1 MEDLIIISNLNDF
14 IFCPASIYFHKLY
27 GSQDNLLYQ
36 SSAQINGT
44 KAHET
49 IDEKTYS
56 TRKSAMMSLDVYS
69 EKYGLCGKIDLY
81 ESDKKWLIER
91 KKHVRQIYDG
101 YIFQLYAQYYAM
113 TEMGY
118 EIKELCIRSM
128 DDNKNYKIALPEK
141 DLDMQ
146 QKFEQLIAEMRTFN
160 LETFY
165 QTNIEKCKNCIYE
178 DACDRSL
185 NRGELDAKCQ

>member
-36 SSAQINGT
+36 SSAQLNGT

-56 TRKSAMMSLDVYS
+56 TRKNAMMSLDVYS

-81 ESDKKWLIER
+81 ESNKKRLIER

-118 EIKELCIRSM
+118 EVKELCIRSM
-128 DDNKNYKIALPEK
+128 DDNKNYKIASPEK

-146 QKFEQLIAEMRTFN
+146 QKFEHLIAEMRTFN

-185 NRGELDAKCQ
+185 NRGE